1 MNRIPHL
8 QPLEH
13 GLVVASCHGKVKED
27 AHRLR
32 ANTIGAKVIGVVQF
46 FQGLEAELNGL
57 AMFFFL
63 PKLGETGCEDNLS
76 VLLAR
81 KVAYFACKLL
91 AMVGNVL
98 PNGDVVGCRNEMLAW
113 RDPLDH
119 ACGEV
124 GTISSVH
131 RHSGI
136 VELEAL
142 LSQRQVATLPVR
154 DRERRLH

>member
-32 ANTIGAKVIGVVQF
+32 ANTIGGKVKGVVQF

-63 PKLGETGCEDNLS
+63 PKLGETGCEDQRASFPHCLQ
-76 VLLAR
+76 LCA
-81 KVAYFACKLL
+81 
-91 AMVGNVL
+91 L
-98 PNGDVVGCRNEMLAW
+98 PGQ
-113 RDPLDH
+113 
-119 ACGEV
+119 
-124 GTISSVH
+124 
-131 RHSGI
+131 
-136 VELEAL
+136 
-142 LSQRQVATLPVR
+142 SQC
-154 DRERRLH
+154 